1 MTLKAE
7 FNFFLNV
14 VNLHV
19 SMHVAGVEKDYLLV
33 KGLLFLLVWQILD

>member
-14 VNLHV
+14 VNLRV
-19 SMHVAGVEKDYLLV
+19 SMRVAGVEKDYLLV